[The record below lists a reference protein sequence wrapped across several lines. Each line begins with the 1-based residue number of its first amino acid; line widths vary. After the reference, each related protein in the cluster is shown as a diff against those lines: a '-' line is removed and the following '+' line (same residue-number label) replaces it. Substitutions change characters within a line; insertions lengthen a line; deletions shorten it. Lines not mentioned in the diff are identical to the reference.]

1 MALLGP
7 LEAQKG
13 HCFAKKGHSRG
24 IRGHL
29 EISGAT
35 KKILQGAMV
44 KGHPLERATGKLS
57 GPLREFCSEPWKEAT
72 ECKGPLGNFRGH
84 REIFAGNHGN
94 GPQNGKG
101 HWETFGATER
111 SLQGAMERGR

>member
-13 HCFAKKGHSRG
+13 HCFAKKGHSR

-44 KGHPLERATGKLS
+44 KGHPLERATGKFS
-57 GPLREFCSEPWKEAT
+57 GPPRNFCRKPWKWAT
-72 ECKGPLGNFRGH
+72 EWKGPLGNFRGH
-84 REIFAGNHGN
+84 
-94 GPQNGKG
+94 
-101 HWETFGATER
+101 
-111 SLQGAMERGR
+111 